1 MAKTIINDKPTI
13 IRWQPD
19 FRYREDKLKKVE
31 LGGFKSTE
39 HSLTDKEAYRITL
52 SSLRGEL
59 ASGMGSPTTGSYS
72 LKAGDEY
79 NPDFDFSFLNRPDL
93 SLVEL
98 HEYIE
103 EKKMRLENYD
113 AKLRSEIEKQLKAA
127 EEKAKEM
134 EKQEVLKTEK
144 KSE

>member
-1 MAKTIINDKPTI
+1 MAKKNIDEKPTI
-13 IRWQPD
+13 MRWQPD

-39 HSLTDKEAYRITL
+39 SSLTDKESYRITL
-52 SSLRGEL
+52 ASLRGEL
-59 ASGMGSPTTGSYS
+59 ASGMGSPLNGSYS
-72 LKAGDEY
+72 LKAGEKY

-98 HEYIE
+98 HEFIE
-103 EKKMRLENYD
+103 DKRMKLESYD
-113 AKLRSEIEKQLKAA
+113 VKLRTEIEKQLQVAEQKAM
-127 EEKAKEM
+127 EM
-134 EKQEVLKTEK
+134 EKQEVLKAEK